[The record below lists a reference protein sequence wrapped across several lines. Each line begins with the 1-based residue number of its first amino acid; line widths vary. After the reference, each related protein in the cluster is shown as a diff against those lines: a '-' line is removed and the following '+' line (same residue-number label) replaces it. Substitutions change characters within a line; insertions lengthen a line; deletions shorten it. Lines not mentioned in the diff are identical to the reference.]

1 MPTRIYIAIPILN
14 ESENLSAFMHCLQ
27 IQNYRNFEL
36 VACVNQAESW
46 WNEDQKLI
54 FCEDN
59 QKSISYLQNVED
71 LKITIIDKS
80 SKGRGWD
87 NKKYGV
93 GWARKLCMDYCA
105 EKATENDIILCVD
118 ADTTFKEGYFSSIV
132 ESLKKFPKAVVL
144 SVPYY
149 HPLCADQENDR
160 NILRYEI
167 YMRYYALNLWRIQ
180 NKYSFTALG
189 SAIAIPVWAYKRIGG
204 ITPHKSGED
213 FYFLQKLRK
222 FGDIITWNPEM
233 VYPSSRYSDRVF
245 FGTGPALIKGR
256 SGDWSSY
263 PIYHYSLFDEI
274 QNSYS
279 SFDDLFK
286 IDVDFPMKS
295 FLDAQFGSN
304 IWHEPLRKNS
314 KSLKQFL
321 KSITDKVDA
330 LRILQ
335 YLKSEQQK
343 RNDNNE
349 SNLIEFLEK
358 FYPETATVLN
368 LTDLSFDK
376 STIKELN
383 YLRNFLH
390 SQEAKYQNNDWK

>member
-1 MPTRIYIAIPILN
+1 MPTKIYIALPILN
-14 ESENLSAFMHCLQ
+14 ESENLDAFMHCLQ
-27 IQNYRNFEL
+27 AQNYRDFEL
-36 VACVNQAESW
+36 MACVNQPDSW
-46 WNEDQKLI
+46 WDEDQKLV

-59 QKSISYLQNVED
+59 QKSISYLKNIED
-71 LKITIIDKS
+71 LEITIIDKS
-80 SKGRGWD
+80 SKGQGWD
-87 NKKYGV
+87 HKKYGV

-132 ESLKKFPKAVVL
+132 GSLKKYPKAVVL

-149 HPLCADQENDR
+149 HPLCEDQENNR

-167 YMRYYALNLWRIQ
+167 YMRYYALNLLRIQ

-233 VYPSSRYSDRVF
+233 VYPSPRYSDRVF

-256 SGDWSSY
+256 DGDWSSY

-295 FLDAQFGSN
+295 FLDAQFGSK
-304 IWHEPLRKNS
+304 IWYEPLRKNS
-314 KSLKQFL
+314 KSLKQFI

-343 RNDNNE
+343 RNDCNE
-349 SNLIEFLEK
+349 HNIIEFLEL
-358 FYPETATVLN
+358 FYPEASAFLN
-368 LTDLSFDK
+368 LSELSFEK
-376 STIKELN
+376 STIKDLN
-383 YLRNFLH
+383 NLRDFLQ

>member
-1 MPTRIYIAIPILN
+1 MPTKIYIAIPILN
-14 ESENLSAFMHCLQ
+14 ESENLDAFMHCLQ
-27 IQNYRNFEL
+27 AQNYRDFEL
-36 VACVNQAESW
+36 VACVNQPDSW
-46 WNEDQKLI
+46 WDEDQNLV

-59 QKSISYLQNVED
+59 QKSISYLKNVED
-71 LKITIIDKS
+71 LEITIIDKS
-80 SKGRGWD
+80 SKGQGWD
-87 NKKYGV
+87 HKKYGV

-132 ESLKKFPKAVVL
+132 ESLKKYPKAVVL

-149 HPLCADQENDR
+149 HPLNEDQENNR

-222 FGDIITWNPEM
+222 FGDIISWNPEM
-233 VYPSSRYSDRVF
+233 VYPSPRYSDRVF

-256 SGDWSSY
+256 DGDWSSY

-295 FLDAQFGSN
+295 FLDAQFGSK
-304 IWHEPLRKNS
+304 IWYEPLRKNS
-314 KSLKQFL
+314 KSLKQFI

-343 RNDNNE
+343 RNDCNE
-349 SNLIEFLEK
+349 HNIIEFLEL
-358 FYPETATVLN
+358 FYPEASAFLN
-368 LTDLSFDK
+368 LSELSFEK
-376 STIKELN
+376 STIKDLN
-383 YLRNFLH
+383 NLRDFLQ
-390 SQEAKYQNNDWK
+390 SQEAKYQNDDWK